1 VVMQSSCQMQKDWLI
16 PGAYALN
23 AQSASAT
30 NKIFAGCL
38 VFLAHRGSTLI
49 EPSMAAEPKLAEES
63 PGSVP
68 NSVRF

>member
-1 VVMQSSCQMQKDWLI
+1 MQKDWLI

-49 EPSMAAEPKLAEES
+49 EPFDGCGTKA
-63 PGSVP
+63 G
-68 NSVRF
+68 